1 MATAKSRLQILIDV
15 ATGDSK
21 KELTGLQ
28 KTMGNFTDGIG
39 KVTAGLTSFA
49 IVTKQVFEFGKEG
62 AELDLLASKF
72 DNVATHAG
80 FVADALLSDM
90 RAATG
95 GMVDN
100 AELMR
105 SATDIIELGLANTQ
119 DGVVDL
125 AEAISVLGL
134 DMQQVIL
141 TFANDSTARLDS
153 LGLSVEK
160 VTKRAQE
167 LKDEGFTGDAF
178 DQAVIEGLQE
188 RMLILGDVTESTQAS
203 FARMETALANVADVA
218 KTKFSPAIA
227 NAADAVFYLLEGQN
241 LLSGALISSEQ
252 NILKNTSDW
261 DDYAVGVL
269 DALVSSGRMTKASR
283 DLAEE
288 NILLGRSFEDLHLFS
303 TANTDGLMMLSKSA
317 FMYGRRVTEADYATS
332 GFYRTQQTANET
344 IEESNTTTTA
354 AGTALENFYA
364 KLNRGFGSQ
373 TRWQRITS
381 ESVEA
386 QEESVEAQEE
396 YNEEL
401 ATTINRLAGVDLGI
415 RNTLKSLQDQIAFLR
430 AGGGQLVTQADEIRK
445 AYSAGLIDADTAE
458 EELQRLQMGAIDLDL
473 ELENITTHEAVREL
487 TAMGVPLSK
496 AWDTVEEMQ
505 NSLFRLARTYD
516 VTIRYRVE
524 GDPTSGRF
532 VPPAIGRDAPA
543 IMAANGLSDFVVPPG
558 FPNDSFPINVT
569 SGETVNVS
577 PRGQPSGGD
586 TRQMD
591 ELLATMRGLPSAISD
606 AVRAGVQ
613 MAQ

>member
-386 QEESVEAQEE
+386 QEE

-401 ATTINRLAGVDLGI
+401 ATTINRLSGVDVGI
-415 RNTLKSLQDQIAFLR
+415 RGTIKSLREQIEFLQAGGDKLVEQTDQIR
-430 AGGGQLVTQADEIRK
+430 QAVDK
-445 AYSAGLIDADTAE
+445 GLISEDEALNALNE
-458 EELQRLQMGAIDLDL
+458 IEKGAVALDL
-473 ELENITTHEAVREL
+473 QLGNINTYEARQELIAL
-487 TAMGVPLSK
+487 GVPISDAVSTTEKLRK
-496 AWDTVEEMQ
+496 KLLGVEDVYEVVF
-505 NSLFRLARTYD
+505 NFRTTGD
-516 VTIRYRVE
+516 VVT
-524 GDPTSGRF
+524 GRF